1 MADQLS
7 AEAVSMV
14 QCAVT
19 KAFSESSTPLEGLQQ
34 LINHL
39 RGQSEGVLTGD
50 GLDKTAAALAVLATP
65 REARLPWASAPPDR
79 HRGLFLV
86 FEGLD
91 RSGKSTQSRGLAKR
105 LEEKGDARWMCFP
118 DRKLASGIL
127 IDMYL
132 RRMIEMPDD
141 AIHLL
146 FSANRWEVAPLIVE
160 QLNCGISVI
169 CDRYAFSGVAYSAAK
184 GLGFEW
190 CQEPDVGLP
199 VPDCVFFLH
208 LNPEVGKS
216 RSNFGDERYENVD
229 MQARVREEFAR
240 PQLHAGVEWCALDAA
255 REIEDIGKE
264 ISAVVQRI
272 AVEDRENHR
281 PVCQLWL

>member
-7 AEAVSMV
+7 ATSVASI
-14 QCAVT
+14 QGAVT
-19 KAFSESSTPLEGLQQ
+19 EAFAKSSTPLDGLQQ
-34 LINHL
+34 LVTHL
-39 RGQSEGVLTGD
+39 RAQVTDVFTEAS
-50 GLDKTAAALAVLATP
+50 LDNTAAALASLQAP
-65 REARLPWASAPPDR
+65 REERAPWPSAKDR
-79 HRGLFLV
+79 RRGLFMV

-105 LEEKGDARWMCFP
+105 LEDTGESRWMCFP

-141 AIHLL
+141 AVHLL
-146 FSANRWEVAPLIVE
+146 FSANRWEVAPSIVE
-160 QLNCGISVI
+160 QLNCGVSIV

-184 GLGFEW
+184 GLAFEW
-190 CQEPDVGLP
+190 CREPDIGLP

-216 RSNFGDERYENVD
+216 RASYGDERYENVD

-240 PQLHAGVEWCALDAA
+240 PELHAGVEWCALDAA
-255 REIEDIGKE
+255 REIEDIAKE
-264 ISAVVQRI
+264 ISAVVERI
-272 AVEDRENHR
+272 GVEDQENHNR
-281 PVCQLWL
+281 PIRQLWM